1 MATEIETITGVEIT
15 MAIMITIISKII
27 LEINKEVKIEA
38 EEGGEEEVISTEI
51 LDKKKKKNTEILLQ
65 ILIK

>member
-1 MATEIETITGVEIT
+1 MATEIETITGVEII